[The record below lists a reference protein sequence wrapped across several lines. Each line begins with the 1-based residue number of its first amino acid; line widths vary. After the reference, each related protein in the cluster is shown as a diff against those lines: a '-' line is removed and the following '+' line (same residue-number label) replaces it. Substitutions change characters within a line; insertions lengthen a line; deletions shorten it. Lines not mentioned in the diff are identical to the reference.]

1 MNNVANENKELI
13 EEARTRLVETAEG
26 ILNGSVGIIIGC
38 RMMNEF
44 IAFAEL
50 DIDEDDRMT
59 FQSVESHTGHLPVG
73 EVRNLWNEEALKKKD
88 EEIKKAEIM
97 FTGIVKDSCSFIL
110 NKYSSEHQAP

>member
-1 MNNVANENKELI
+1 MDNATSEDAELI
-13 EEARTRLVETAEG
+13 EEARTRFMKTAEG
-26 ILNGSVGIIIGC
+26 ILDGSIGIVEGC

-59 FQSVESHTGHLPVG
+59 FQSVESQTDHLPVG

-97 FTGIVKDSCSFIL
+97 FTGIVKDSCNFIL
-110 NKYSSEHQAP
+110 NKYTSER

>member
-1 MNNVANENKELI
+1 MMDNATSEDEELI
-13 EEARTRLVETAEG
+13 EEARTRLMKTAEG
-26 ILNGSVGIIIGC
+26 ILNGSIGIIEGC

-50 DIDEDDRMT
+50 NIDEDDRVT
-59 FQSVESHTGHLPVG
+59 FQSVESQTDHLPVG
-73 EVRNLWNEEALKKKD
+73 EVRQLWNEEALKKKD

-110 NKYSSEHQAP
+110 NKYTSER